1 MQELGVDEVYID
13 RMSGKDANRPELMR
27 MMDFVRQGDTVIVE
41 SISRFARNTRDLLDL
56 IERLNEK
63 SVAFVSK
70 KESFMRDLL
79 EKALNKG
86 LGVSFTVEGGFT
98 VIRITK
104 GADVVASCSLGS
116 ADFRASVEDSL
127 QSLLLDLDR
136 KGI

>member
-1 MQELGVDEVYID
+1 MFFEEKKRNLGV
-13 RMSGKDANRPELMR
+13 SL
-27 MMDFVRQGDTVIVE
+27 
-41 SISRFARNTRDLLDL
+41 S
-56 IERLNEK
+56 
-63 SVAFVSK
+63 FVSK